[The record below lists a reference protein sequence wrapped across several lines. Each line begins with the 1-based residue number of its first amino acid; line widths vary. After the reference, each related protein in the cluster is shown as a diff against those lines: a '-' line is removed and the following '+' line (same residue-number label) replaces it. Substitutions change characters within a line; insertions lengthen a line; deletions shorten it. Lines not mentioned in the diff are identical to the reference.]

1 MNKRDYYEI
10 LGVSRSASEA
20 EIKQAYR
27 RLALKYHPDRNPG
40 NKEAEERFK
49 EISEAYEVL
58 TDPEKRQIY
67 DLYGHEGLEGKGF
80 STGFSDI
87 DDIFSAFSDIF
98 EDFFGFR
105 SNARR
110 ARPKQGRS
118 LRYDIEISLEEAFAG
133 VEKEISFERL
143 ETCPTCNGVGGRNR
157 ETCPNC
163 HGMGQITR
171 SHGFFHISTTCA
183 TCNGEGYV
191 FSEPCSDCMGN
202 GTIKKKKKI
211 NIRIPAGVDSGSQL
225 RIRGEGEP
233 GEYGA
238 PPGDLFIV
246 VHVKKHD
253 FFSRE
258 GEHLFCEIPIS
269 FVQAILGD
277 KIKIPV
283 LEGKEIEF
291 EIPPGTQPGNIIR
304 VPGKGMPI
312 PGSSRR
318 GDLFVK
324 VEVRIPKSLTKK
336 QRELLEEEFAKTEG
350 IKLNNAHKKKKKLW
364 DRVIH

>member
-1 MNKRDYYEI
+1 MNKKDYYEI
-10 LGVSRSASEA
+10 LGVSRNATEA

-27 RLALKYHPDRNPG
+27 RLALKYHPDKNPG

-58 TDPEKRQIY
+58 TDAEKRRIY
-67 DLYGHEGLEGKGF
+67 DLYGHEGLEGQGY
-80 STGFSDI
+80 STGFTDI
-87 DDIFSAFSDIF
+87 NDIFSAFSDIF

-105 SNARR
+105 SGTRR
-110 ARPKQGRS
+110 STRPRQGRS
-118 LRYDIEISLEEAFAG
+118 LRYDIEISLEEAFSG

-143 ETCPTCNGVGGRNR
+143 ETCPACKGVGGKDRQV
-157 ETCPNC
+157 CPNC
-163 HGMGQITR
+163 HGMGHVTR

-191 FSEPCSDCMGN
+191 FSKPCPDCMGN
-202 GTIKKKKKI
+202 GSIRKKKRI
-211 NIRIPAGVDSGSQL
+211 NIRIPPGVDTGSQL

-233 GEYGA
+233 GTYGA

-246 VHVKKHD
+246 THVRKHD

-258 GEHLFCEIPIS
+258 GEHLFCEIPVS

-277 KIKIPV
+277 KIKMSMFGG
-283 LEGKEIEF
+283 EEIEL
-291 EIPPGTQPGNIIR
+291 EIPSGTQPGSVIK

-312 PGSSRR
+312 PRSSRR

-324 VEVRIPKSLTKK
+324 IEVRIPRTLTKK
-336 QRELLEEEFAKTEG
+336 QRELLEEFAKTEG
-350 IKLNNAHKKKKKLW
+350 IKLQDPQKKRKKIW